1 MTDTKKPNRKRKI
14 AKRIWLNEMEER
26 ELKRKA
32 KKAGVSQSAASTLK
46 YTGIT
51 GGIAAGSGHGV
62 GASVSVI
69 VVNTKTA
76 AAIGNNVHQLAA
88 KANAL
93 GFIDAPMLHKEVK
106 EWRAFRVDIVRRF
119 ISPDGG

>member
-32 KKAGVSQSAASTLK
+32 KKAGVSQSGLVRLLIRGYEPKEKPGKEFFEALRQLS
-46 YTGIT
+46 
-51 GGIAAGSGHGV
+51 
-62 GASVSVI
+62 
-69 VVNTKTA
+69 
-76 AAIGNNVHQLAA
+76 AIGNNVHQLAA

-93 GFIDAPMLHKEVK
+93 GFIDAPMLYREVN
-106 EWRAFRVDIVRRF
+106 EWRAFRADIVRRF

>member
-32 KKAGVSQSAASTLK
+32 KKAGVSQSGLVRSLIRGYEPQEKQGKEFFEALRQHS
-46 YTGIT
+46 
-51 GGIAAGSGHGV
+51 
-62 GASVSVI
+62 
-69 VVNTKTA
+69 
-76 AAIGNNVHQLAA
+76 AIGNNVHLLAA

-93 GFIDAPMLHKEVK
+93 GFIDAPMLYREVK
-106 EWRAFRVDIVRRF
+106 EWRAFRSAIVRRF

>member
-26 ELKRKA
+26 EPKEKPGKEFFEVLCQL
-32 KKAGVSQSAASTLK
+32 S
-46 YTGIT
+46 
-51 GGIAAGSGHGV
+51 
-62 GASVSVI
+62 
-69 VVNTKTA
+69 
-76 AAIGNNVHQLAA
+76 AIGNNVHQLAA

-106 EWRAFRVDIVRRF
+106 EWRVFRADIVRRF

>member
-32 KKAGVSQSAASTLK
+32 KKAGVSQSGLVRSLIRGYEPKEKPGKELFEALRQLS
-46 YTGIT
+46 
-51 GGIAAGSGHGV
+51 
-62 GASVSVI
+62 
-69 VVNTKTA
+69 
-76 AAIGNNVHQLAA
+76 AIGNNVHQLAA

-106 EWRAFRVDIVRRF
+106 EGRAFRVDIVRRF